1 MDGKS
6 SKWTVV
12 RQLLGKVLHQ
22 QTDEYKPEV
31 FVRMLRTPSIRVFT
45 LLKRRLKKSDTVWT
59 EGFLNSG
66 GLETLLE
73 AIDVISSRRV
83 TKFSEALRLLECVL
97 CIERL
102 VNSKLGLSFLIQHD
116 SHIKKLVKGWVSI
129 FFKIDNILWYIYH
142 LNSLVQFFA
151 DFHCFLIVRYSL
163 FSWVIPVK

>member
-1 MDGKS
+1 MDRES

-12 RQLLGKVLHQ
+12 RQLLGKVLQQ

-31 FVRMLRTPSIRVFT
+31 YVRMLRNPSIRVFT
-45 LLKRRLKKSDTVWT
+45 LLKRRLKKSDNVWT
-59 EGFLNSG
+59 EGFLNGG
-66 GLETLLE
+66 GLEMLLE

-116 SHIKKLVKGWVSI
+116 SHIVVMHWA
-129 FFKIDNILWYIYH
+129 FNILPALIIYTALWYMHH
-142 LNSLVQFFA
+142 LNSCVNYFFFA
-151 DFHCFLIVRYSL
+151 DSNCCLIVRYDL
-163 FSWVIPVK
+163 V